1 MKRYKRSFASDNNS
15 IVHPKIMEALINVN
29 NSHELSYGDD
39 PYTESAR
46 KRFKEVLGQECEVY
60 FVYNGTGANVT
71 GLAAMAKPYQAVI
84 CTENAHINVD
94 ECGAVER
101 FAGCRLLTLPSAD
114 GKLRPEQINPILD
127 ALGNQHH
134 SQPGV
139 VSISQSTELGT
150 VYTIEEI
157 KHLVDYAHSKG
168 LLVHMD
174 GARIANA
181 AAYLGVSLKEATADT
196 GIDVLSFG
204 GTKNGLMFGEAV
216 VFFSGQL
223 AEDYKFI
230 RKQGTQLASKMR
242 YIAAQFEA
250 LLSDELW
257 LNNARNANAMAALLA
272 REAEKIP
279 GLKIT
284 QPVQSNGVFI
294 SMPRAAAERLQQQY
308 YFYPWDEEREE
319 YRWMTSFDTEE
330 VDIMEFI
337 TAVKEAM
344 HSVSQSK

>member
-15 IVHPKIMEALINVN
+15 IVHPKIMEALNNVN
-29 NSHELSYGDD
+29 NSHVLSYGDD

-46 KRFKEVLGQECEVY
+46 KRFKEVFGQECEVY
-60 FVYNGTGANVT
+60 FVFNGTGANVT
-71 GLAAMAKPYQAVI
+71 GLAAMARPHQAVI

-101 FAGCRLLTLPSAD
+101 FAGCRLWPLPSKD
-114 GKLRPEQINPILD
+114 GKLKPEQIQPVLNV
-127 ALGNQHH
+127 LGNQHH

-139 VSISQSTELGT
+139 VSVSQCTELGT
-150 VYTIEEI
+150 VYSIEEL
-157 KHLVDYAHSKG
+157 KNLAAYAHSNN
-168 LLVHMD
+168 LLVHVD

-181 AAYLGVSLKEATADT
+181 AAFLGVSLKGVTADT

-216 VFFSGQL
+216 VFFNRQL
-223 AEDYKFI
+223 AENYKYI

-242 YIAAQFEA
+242 YIAVQFDA

-257 LNNARNANAMAALLA
+257 LNNAKKANAMAALLA
-272 REAEKIP
+272 GEAEKIP

-284 QPVQSNGVFI
+284 QPVQSNGVFV

-308 YFYPWDEEREE
+308 FFYPWNEEKGE

-330 VDIMEFI
+330 QDVMEF
-337 TAVKEAM
+337 TAAIKAAM
-344 HSVSQSK
+344 HGQH